1 MTDYIK
7 QGDCLE
13 LMKEI
18 PSGSVDMILCD
29 LPYGATHNSWDK
41 RIDLTKLWLEYK
53 RIIKDNGAICL
64 FGQGRFFADLID
76 SNRAWYRYDY
86 VWDKVL
92 TTGFLNANRI
102 PLHRHEQIGVFYKK
116 LPKYNPQF
124 FTGKPLHGRGTG
136 YLKKET
142 VNHNYGKFHNLTD
155 KRKGTT
161 EKYPTTIVSFPKT
174 HPSKSNHPTEKPIS
188 LLEFLIK
195 TYTNKGDIVLD
206 NAMGC
211 GNTIIACINTERHY
225 IGFEIESKY
234 YELAKER
241 TEKAKKA
248 ADTRCTSR

>member
-1 MTDYIK
+1 M
-7 QGDCLE
+7 
-13 LMKEI
+13 
-18 PSGSVDMILCD
+18 
-29 LPYGATHNSWDK
+29 
-41 RIDLTKLWLEYK
+41 EYK

-76 SNRAWYRYDY
+76 SNRTWYRYDY

-116 LPKYNPQF
+116 PPTYNPQF
-124 FTGKPLHGRGTG
+124 FNGKPLHGRGTG

-142 VNHNYGKFHNLTD
+142 VNHNYGKFNNLTD

-161 EKYPTTIVSFPKT
+161 EKYPTTILSFPKA
-174 HPSKSNHPTEKPIS
+174 HPSKSIHPTEKPIS

-195 TYTNKGDIVLD
+195 TYTNKGDVVLD

-225 IGFEIESKY
+225 VGYEIE
-234 YELAKER
+234 KE
-241 TEKAKKA
+241 
-248 ADTRCTSR
+248 